1 MSGRQKV
8 VLVTVA
14 ALLVA
19 FFVLAVGVS
28 GGDRGRA
35 DDPPGFVERLG
46 RLAGGSTSVDPATVQ
61 ADCDRTGDVLS
72 FVGGCAVRVADPG
85 ELRTL
90 VLRSGRPFL
99 VRAPAPR
106 DADLTVRSE
115 VEPDDGGEAVARIAV
130 DSAVTVLLSCPGG
143 VGCTVTVA
151 AD

>member
-8 VLVTVA
+8 VLGTLAV
-14 ALLVA
+14 LLVA
-19 FFVLAVGVS
+19 FFAFAVGV
-28 GGDRGRA
+28 GGAGQGRA
-35 DDPPGFVERLG
+35 DDRPGFVQRLG
-46 RLAGGSTSVDPATVQ
+46 RLAGGSSTVDPATVQ

-90 VLRSGRPFL
+90 VLRSGRRF
-99 VRAPAPR
+99 VVSAPAPG

-115 VEPDDGGEAVARIAV
+115 VEPENGGEAVARIAV
-130 DSAVTVLLSCPGG
+130 DGATTVLLGCPGG

-151 AD
+151 AG